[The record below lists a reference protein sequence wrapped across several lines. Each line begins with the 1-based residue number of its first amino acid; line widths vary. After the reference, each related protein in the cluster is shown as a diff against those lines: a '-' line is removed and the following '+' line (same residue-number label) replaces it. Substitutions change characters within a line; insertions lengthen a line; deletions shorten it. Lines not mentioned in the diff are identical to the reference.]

1 MKKGILILSLKF
13 STVKEQILD
22 KSFTGDT
29 MYLTLQTGFINSV
42 QTTIHKTFSGEKLL
56 LLGWRRQKGPL
67 PVVQG
72 EREVVCGAV
81 EV

>member
-29 MYLTLQTGFINSV
+29 MYLTFY
-42 QTTIHKTFSGEKLL
+42 KLDSSTVY
-56 LLGWRRQKGPL
+56 RQQFTKLFRGKSYY
-67 PVVQG
+67 
-72 EREVVCGAV
+72 C
-81 EV
+81 

>member
-29 MYLTLQTGFINSV
+29 MYLTFYKLDSSTVYRQQFTKLFR
-42 QTTIHKTFSGEKLL
+42 EKLL
-56 LLGWRRQKGPL
+56 LLGWRRQKDPS
-67 PVVQG
+67 VVQEEKG
-72 EREVVCGAV
+72 SRLWGSEV
-81 EV
+81 